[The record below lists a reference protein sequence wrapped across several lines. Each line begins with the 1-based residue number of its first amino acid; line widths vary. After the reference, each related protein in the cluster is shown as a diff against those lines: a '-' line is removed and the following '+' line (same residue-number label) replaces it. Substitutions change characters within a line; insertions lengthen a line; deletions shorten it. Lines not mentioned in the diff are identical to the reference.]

1 MPKSYEYIIIGGG
14 LTGSAAVDGIR
25 ERDPHGSIL
34 LLGAEPHLPYNR
46 PPLSKDLWFGK
57 ETVENIF
64 THPEAWYAD
73 NGVEVKLET
82 RVEEIEP
89 SVRVVTD
96 HQGEAFSYAKLLL
109 ATGGTPRTLD
119 IPGGD
124 FEDILY
130 YRTLADY
137 GALREKAQA
146 GKSAVV
152 IGGGFIGSEIAA
164 ALQSSGVQVTMVFR
178 GPGMV
183 SRVFPADLAASV
195 RASFIEHGVRILD
208 DTPAEFT
215 ESGGRF
221 TTVTKAGERIESDM
235 IVAGIGI
242 LPNQELAADA
252 GIECENGVIVDEFQQ
267 TQVPNVYA
275 AGDVAQFPYKA
286 LDQMMRIEHWDHAR
300 KHGKQAGLNMAGAE
314 QPYEYLPYFF
324 SDLFEV
330 GYEAVGEADASLE
343 TFAVWQ
349 EEFKTGIVYY
359 LRDRKVRGVMAC
371 NVWKKM
377 KPSRELITSGREMT
391 DDDLRKALE

>member
-14 LTGSAAVDGIR
+14 LAGSAAIDGIR

-34 LLGAEPHLPYNR
+34 LINAEAHLPYNR

-57 ETVENIF
+57 ETVAEIF
-64 THPEAWYAD
+64 THEEAWYAD
-73 NGVEVKLET
+73 NGVEVKLNT

-89 SVRVVTD
+89 GVRLVTD
-96 HQGEAFSYAKLLL
+96 HKGEVFSYGKLLL

-124 FEDILY
+124 FDDIIY

-137 GALREKAQA
+137 QKLREKAQP
-146 GKSAVV
+146 GTSAVV

-164 ALQSSGVQVTMVFR
+164 ALQTAGVQVTMIFR

-195 RASFIEHGVRILD
+195 RAGFIEHGVKILD
-208 DTPAEFT
+208 DTPRQFI
-215 ESGGRF
+215 ESDGRF
-221 TTVTKAGERIESDM
+221 TTVTKGGESVESDM
-235 IVAGIGI
+235 IVVGIGI
-242 LPNQELAADA
+242 LPGEELAVDA
-252 GIECENGVIVDEFQQ
+252 GINCENGILVDEFQK
-267 TQVPNVYA
+267 TATPHVYA

-286 LDQMMRIEHWDHAR
+286 LEQMTRIEHWDHAR
-300 KHGKQAGLNMAGAE
+300 KQGKQAGANMAGAD
-314 QPYEYLPYFF
+314 QPYEYMPYFF
-324 SDLFEV
+324 SDLFDV
-330 GYEAVGEADASLE
+330 SFEAVGEVDASLE

-349 EEFKTGIVYY
+349 EEFKAGIVYY
-359 LRDRKVRGVMAC
+359 LRDREVRGVMAC

-377 KPSRELITSGREMT
+377 KPARELIASGCEMT
-391 DDDLRKALE
+391 DDDLKAALG

>member
-1 MPKSYEYIIIGGG
+1 MPKAYEYIIIGGG
-14 LTGSAAVDGIR
+14 LTGSAATDGIR
-25 ERDPHGSIL
+25 GRDPHGSIL
-34 LLGAEPHLPYNR
+34 LISSEAHLPYNR
-46 PPLSKDLWFGK
+46 PPLTKDLWFGK
-57 ETVENIF
+57 ETVADIF
-64 THPEAWYAD
+64 THDESWYAD
-73 NGVEVKLET
+73 NGVEVKLNT

-89 SVRVVTD
+89 GVRIVID
-96 HQGEAFSYAKLLL
+96 HQGEVFSYCKLLL

-137 GALREKAQA
+137 QKLRERAQP

-183 SRVFPADLAASV
+183 ARVFPADLAASV
-195 RASFIEHGVRILD
+195 RASFIAHGVKILD
-208 DTPAEFT
+208 DTPTHFV

-221 TTVTKAGERIESDM
+221 TTVTKGGDCVESDM
-235 IVAGIGI
+235 IVVGIGI
-242 LPNQELAADA
+242 HPGEELAADA
-252 GIECENGVIVDEFQQ
+252 GINCENGVLVDEFQQ
-267 TQVPNVYA
+267 TSAPNVYA

-286 LDQMMRIEHWDHAR
+286 LGQMMRIEHWDHAR
-300 KHGKQAGLNMAGAE
+300 KQGKQAGLNMAGAE
-314 QPYEYLPYFF
+314 QPYEYMPYFF

-330 GYEAVGEADASLE
+330 SYEAVGEVDASLE

-349 EEFKTGIVYY
+349 EEFRAGIVYY

-377 KPSRELITSGREMT
+377 KPARELITSGREMSE
-391 DDDLRKALE
+391 DDLRKALE